1 MSSAADPK
9 AIPRERRIR
18 ITEIYAS
25 VQGESTHA
33 GKPCVFVRLTGCPLR
48 CTWCDSEFTFTGGIV
63 RDLDDVV
70 AEATAHGIHTI
81 EVTGGE
87 PLVQPTAIP
96 LMQRLLDLG
105 HEVLLETSG
114 GVSIEGVPSEVHTI
128 LDVKCPDSGESH
140 RNLWENLDH
149 LSDRGELK
157 FVIASEADYRWSR
170 DQIRGR
176 GLEGRWPLLLSPA
189 WGLCAPEDLVTWML
203 QDGLNARLGLQLHK
217 VVWPPDARGV

>member
-1 MSSAADPK
+1 MSPEDAKQWIDEVDP
-9 AIPRERRIR
+9 
-18 ITEIYAS
+18 
-25 VQGESTHA
+25 
-33 GKPCVFVRLTGCPLR
+33 TGR
-48 CTWCDSEFTFTGGIV
+48 MTVS
-63 RDLDDVV
+63 
-70 AEATAHGIHTI
+70 
-81 EVTGGE
+81 VTGGE

-114 GVSIEGVPSEVHTI
+114 GVSIAAVPAEVHTI

-157 FVIASEADYRWSR
+157 FVIASEADYQWSR
-170 DQIRGR
+170 DVIRER

-189 WGLCAPEDLVTWML
+189 WGLVDPKDIVEWML
-203 QDGLNARLGLQLHK
+203 RDGLDARLGIQMHK
-217 VVWPPDARGV
+217 VVWPSDARGV